1 MTAATSIQ
9 QSAIDAGRQP
19 LLSVR
24 GVKTYYG
31 NIIALKGVDLD
42 VHEGEIV
49 TLIGANGAGKST
61 LMMTIFGNPR
71 ARGLPQIVIKSVDL
85 PAPLAPISVTIS
97 PRATSRS
104 TPCSAWIAP

>member
-1 MTAATSIQ
+1 MSVAGINVLVDETRAAS
-9 QSAIDAGRQP
+9 RQP

-71 ARGLPQIVIKSVDL
+71 AREGRITYAGRDITGWRPTRSR
-85 PAPLAPISVTIS
+85 SS
-97 PRATSRS
+97 TSRS
-104 TPCSAWIAP
+104 RRRAGASSRA